1 VKKLWR
7 IEKGGNAP
15 RGIHTSEARLDRKNL
30 GQARPIQKGGNMRV
44 KMLMPLM
51 LIVALVAIPDRAES
65 LSILLTNDDGIT
77 TPGLQTVKNALRA
90 AGHDVL
96 VVAPDG
102 AQSGSSAAVTLAS
115 IVLTEVGENE
125 FSAADTE
132 PASCI
137 GVGLALLAEKDM
149 VPDLVISGTND
160 GANIGAATPVSG
172 TVGGA
177 IAAISLIVGGS
188 SIPAIAIS
196 TDPPDGVD
204 EDENPMEFEA
214 HFANVADFL
223 VELVTFIEGAPLGE
237 DGALLPLGTALT
249 VNYPPLAPE
258 EIAGISSNVQGRTY
272 PGLTLAYVRDAEDP
286 NTFGVSLPDPGPQE
300 EVPGADATAFGDGY
314 ITIVPIEANYTV
326 DRKTRLRIEAGLSG
340 FTGRDDSGPMGVF
353 ESPMPNSFQSG
364 LGVISGW
371 VCAADEVLITLN
383 GEPQP
388 AAYGTE
394 RLDTE
399 SVCGDTDNGFGVLF
413 NWNRLGDGEHT
424 VVAWVDD
431 EELGRATVQVTTLG
445 QEFVRGAEGEC
456 VVDDFP
462 LPGETV
468 TLEWQQNQQNFVIT
482 DGE

>member
-1 VKKLWR
+1 
-7 IEKGGNAP
+7 
-15 RGIHTSEARLDRKNL
+15 
-30 GQARPIQKGGNMRV
+30 MR

-102 AQSGSSAAVTLAS
+102 AQSGSSAALTLAP
-115 IVLTEVGENE
+115 IVLTEVGPDEY
-125 FSAADTE
+125 SAADTE

-137 GVGLALLAEKDM
+137 GVGLGLLAEKDM
-149 VPDLVISGTND
+149 VPDLVVSGTND
-160 GANIGAATPVSG
+160 GANIGSATPVSG

-177 IAAISLIVGGS
+177 IAAISSIVGGS

-223 VELVTFIEGAPLGE
+223 VELVAFIEGAPLGE
-237 DGALLPLGTALT
+237 DGALLPLGTALS

-272 PGLTLAYVRDAEDP
+272 PGLMLTYMRNADEP
-286 NTFGVSLPDPGPQE
+286 NTFNPAFPDPGPQE
-300 EVPGADATAFGDGY
+300 DVPGADATAFSAGY

-326 DRKTRLRIEAGLSG
+326 DRKTRLSIEAGLSG
-340 FTGRDDSGPMGVF
+340 FTGRDDSGPMGMV

-371 VCAADEVLITLN
+371 VCAADTVEIEIN
-383 GEPQP
+383 GTTHV
-388 AAYGTE
+388 AAYGTD
-394 RLDTE
+394 RADTE
-399 SVCGDTDNGFGVLF
+399 EMCGDRENGFGLLF
-413 NWNRLGDGEHT
+413 NWNLLGNGEHT
-424 VVAWVDD
+424 VVALADGV
-431 EELGRATVQVTTLG
+431 ELGRATVQVTTLG
-445 QEFVRGAEGEC
+445 QEFVHGAAGMCAVE
-456 VVDDFP
+456 DFP
-462 LPGETV
+462 MMGEHV
-468 TLEWQQNQQNFVIT
+468 TLTWQEPSQSFVIT
-482 DGE
+482 SHE